1 MSVQILGPACTEGPS
16 GAVRSAHEL
25 KIELSGP
32 CSPHKNPLN
41 TNNLINREHT
51 QQNPTV
57 TLKRILQI
65 NSLNTRE
72 IFYDGLIF
80 NLNVVLMDIA

>member
-1 MSVQILGPACTEGPS
+1 MRLCLHMSVSVSVCVREKVSVQILGPACTEGPS

-41 TNNLINREHT
+41 TNNLINRELT

-65 NSLNTRE
+65 NTLNT
-72 IFYDGLIF
+72 
-80 NLNVVLMDIA
+80 